1 MGLMPA
7 MQGEVTQHL
16 VLVLP
21 AQSIRVAK
29 RPPVNA
35 SGKNDAGM
43 ILPLQASAGAAPA
56 SMLAFLC

>member
-21 AQSIRVAK
+21 AELSRVAK
-29 RPPVNA
+29 LPPVNVFEQ
-35 SGKNDAGM
+35 NDAEM
-43 ILPLQASAGAAPA
+43 MLPLEASAGTAPA